1 MSAKVSILTKTLKY
15 AIIKVEVK
23 DCMEKYKD
31 ENFYKNI
38 YVGKFGNKDEILKN
52 VWYIYELCDLQSSL
66 VVTMNKKRWMQIE
79 KQLLVLQGDVPKDI
93 DKKTLDEMAEIKY
106 TLFSLKKYVTLKK
119 TKLKNQNRLEEI
131 TKQF

>member
-1 MSAKVSILTKTLKY
+1 
-15 AIIKVEVK
+15 
-23 DCMEKYKD
+23 MEKYKD

-52 VWYIYELCDLQSSL
+52 VWYIYDLCDLQSSL

-119 TKLKNQNRLEEI
+119 TKLNNQNRLEEI